1 MPWYRPCVRFAFTE
15 EQQELRAQARAFLA
29 EHSSGDEVRRAME
42 SELGW
47 DPDVWERIAGE
58 LGWAGVIVPEELGGV
73 GLGQVEL
80 VGLMEEM
87 GAALLC
93 APFFS
98 TVCLGANALLAA
110 ASESQRKAWLP
121 RIASG
126 QLLATLAHTGPGG
139 RPGAEGVEAT
149 WRREGPEYVLEGV
162 ARPVID
168 GHAAELVLVAA
179 RAPGSAGAEGVS
191 LFALEGNPAGL
202 ERTPLVGM
210 DQTRRLAELQ
220 LHGVR
225 VSADARLGGEGE
237 AWPVLASA
245 LDLATVGLCAEQ
257 VGGAQRC
264 LDLSVAYARERQQFG
279 RPIGSFQAIKHK
291 CANMLLLVESARSAA
306 YYAGW
311 AAAESEAE
319 LPALASLAKAYGSEA
334 YFRCAA
340 EAIQIHGGVGFTW
353 EYDPHL
359 YFKRARASEALLGT
373 PAYHREQLARHIGL

>member
-1 MPWYRPCVRFAFTE
+1 VRFAFTE
-15 EQQELRAQARAFLA
+15 EQEELRAQARAFLA
-29 EHSSGDEVRRAME
+29 EHSSGDSVRRAME

-47 DPDVWERIAGE
+47 DPELWERIAGE
-58 LGWAGVIVPEELGGV
+58 LGWTGVIVPEDQGGV
-73 GLGQVEL
+73 GLGFVEL

-98 TVCLGANALLAA
+98 SVCLGANALLVAGDQT
-110 ASESQRKAWLP
+110 QRKAWLP

-126 QLLATLAHTGPGG
+126 ELLATLAFCGPGG
-139 RPGAEGVEAT
+139 RSGADGIEVTWHREA
-149 WRREGPEYVLEGV
+149 GEYRLEGV

-168 GHAAELVLVAA
+168 GHAAQGIVVAA
-179 RAPGSAGAEGVS
+179 RAAGSTGTAGVS
-191 LFALEGNPAGL
+191 LFALEGADGI
-202 ERTPLVGM
+202 ERRPLVTM
-210 DQTRRLAELQ
+210 DQTRRQAELRF
-220 LHGVR
+220 HSVR
-225 VSADARLGGEGE
+225 VPASARLGSEGE
-237 AWPVLASA
+237 AWPQLARV
-245 LDLATVGLCAEQ
+245 LDLATVALCAEQ

-264 LDLSVAYARERQQFG
+264 LDLSVAYAKQRQQFG

-311 AAAESEAE
+311 AAAEGEPD
-319 LPALASLAKAYGSEA
+319 LPALAALAKAYGSEA

-359 YFKRARASEALLGT
+359 HFKRARASEALLGT
-373 PAYHREQLARHIGL
+373 PAQHRERIAAHIGL

>member
-1 MPWYRPCVRFAFTE
+1 VRLWYRAPVRFAFTE
-15 EQQELRAQARAFLA
+15 EQEELRAQARAFLA
-29 EHSSGDEVRRAME
+29 EHSSGDAVRRAMD

-47 DPDVWERIAGE
+47 DTEVWERIAGE
-58 LGWAGVIVPEELGGV
+58 LGWAGVIVPEDQGGV
-73 GLGQVEL
+73 GLGYVEL

-98 TVCLGANALLAA
+98 SVCLAANALLVAGD
-110 ASESQRKAWLP
+110 ETQRKTWLP
-121 RIASG
+121 RIAAG
-126 QLLATLAHTGPGG
+126 ELLATLAYSGPGG
-139 RPGAEGVEAT
+139 RAGAACVEVS
-149 WRREGPEYVLEGV
+149 WRREGAEYRLDGV

-179 RAPGSAGAEGVS
+179 RAPGSSGTDGVS
-191 LFALEGNPAGL
+191 LFALEGAEGI
-202 ERTPLVGM
+202 ERKALVTM
-210 DQTRRLAELQ
+210 DQTRRQAELRF
-220 LHGVR
+220 HSVR
-225 VSADARLGGEGE
+225 VPASARLESEGE
-237 AWPVLASA
+237 AWPKLARI
-245 LDLATVGLCAEQ
+245 LDLATVALCAEQ

-264 LDLSVAYARERQQFG
+264 LDLSVTYAKARHQFG

-291 CANMLLLVESARSAA
+291 CANMLLAVESARSAS

-311 AAAESEAE
+311 AAAEGEAD
-319 LPALASLAKAYGSEA
+319 LPALAALAKAYGSEA

-359 YFKRARASEALLGT
+359 YFKRARSSEALLGT
-373 PAYHREQLARHIGL
+373 PAQQRERIAQHIGL

>member
-1 MPWYRPCVRFAFTE
+1 MRFAFTA
-15 EQQELRAQARAFLA
+15 EQEELRAQARAFLA
-29 EHSSGDEVRRAME
+29 EHSSGDAVRRTLE
-42 SELGW
+42 TELGW
-47 DPDVWERIAGE
+47 DPEIWERIASE

-98 TVCLGANALLAA
+98 TVCLGANALLVAGDEA
-110 ASESQRKAWLP
+110 QRKAWLP

-126 QLLATLAHTGPGG
+126 ELQATLAFAGPGG
-139 RPGAEGVEAT
+139 RPGADGVELT
-149 WRREGPEYVLEGV
+149 WRREGAEYLLEGV
-162 ARPVID
+162 AQQVID
-168 GHAAELVLVAA
+168 GHSAGLILVAA
-179 RAPGSAGAEGVS
+179 RAPGTSGPAGVS
-191 LFALEGNPAGL
+191 LFALEEAVAGL
-202 ERTPLVGM
+202 ERKALITM
-210 DQTRRLAELQ
+210 DQTRRQSELR

-225 VSADARLGGEGE
+225 VPAAARLGSEGG
-237 AWPVLASA
+237 AWPELARA
-245 LDLATVGLCAEQ
+245 LDLATVALCAEQ

-264 LDLSVAYARERQQFG
+264 LDLSVAYAKQRRQFG

-291 CANMLLLVESARSAA
+291 CANMLLAVESARSAA

-311 AAAESEAE
+311 AAAQGEAE
-319 LPALASLAKAYGSEA
+319 LPALAALAKAYCSEA

-359 YFKRARASEALLGT
+359 YFKRARASEALLGS
-373 PAYHREQLARHIGL
+373 PAYHRERIAAHIGL

>member
-1 MPWYRPCVRFAFTE
+1 MNFAFTE
-15 EQQELRAQARAFLA
+15 EQEELRAQARAFLA
-29 EHSSGDEVRRAME
+29 EHSSGDAVRRAME

-47 DPDVWERIAGE
+47 EPDVWERIAGE

-98 TVCLGANALLAA
+98 TVCLATNTLLVAG
-110 ASESQRKAWLP
+110 SESQRKAWLP

-126 QLLATLAHTGPGG
+126 ELLATLAFTGPG
-139 RPGAEGVEAT
+139 PDAIEAT
-149 WRREGPEYVLEGV
+149 WRREGGDYLLDGR
-162 ARPVID
+162 ARHVID
-168 GHAAELVLVAA
+168 GHAAELILVAA
-179 RAPGSAGAEGVS
+179 RAPGSGGASGVG
-191 LFALEGNPAGL
+191 LFALEGSTAGL
-202 ERTPLVGM
+202 ERRPQVAM
-210 DQTRRLAELQ
+210 DQTRRQAELG
-220 LHGVR
+220 LRGVR
-225 VSADARLGGEGE
+225 VSAAARLAGEGE
-237 AWPVLASA
+237 AWPALARA
-245 LDLATVGLCAEQ
+245 LDLARVAMCAEQ

-264 LDLSVAYARERQQFG
+264 LDLSVAYAKQRQQFG

-311 AAAESEAE
+311 AAAAGEPELSE
-319 LPALASLAKAYGSEA
+319 LAALAKAYGSEA

-359 YFKRARASEALLGT
+359 YFKRARASEGLLGT
-373 PAYHREQLARHIGL
+373 PSYHREQLARHIGL

>member
-1 MPWYRPCVRFAFTE
+1 M
-15 EQQELRAQARAFLA
+15 Q
-29 EHSSGDEVRRAME
+29 

-47 DPDVWERIAGE
+47 DPEVWERIGSE
-58 LGWAGVIVPEELGGV
+58 LGWTGVIVPEELGGA
-73 GLGQVEL
+73 GLGWIEL

-93 APFFS
+93 SPYFS
-98 TVCLGANALLAA
+98 TVCLGANALLVAGDEA
-110 ASESQRKAWLP
+110 QRKAWLP

-126 QLLATLAHTGPGG
+126 ELLATLAWCS
-139 RPGAEGVEAT
+139 PGARSGADAIAVE
-149 WRREGPEYVLEGV
+149 WRRDGADYVLDGV

-168 GHAAELVLVAA
+168 GHAAGWIAIAA
-179 RAPGSAGAEGVS
+179 RAPGSSGSSGVC
-191 LFALEGNPAGL
+191 LFALEGQNPGL
-202 ERTPLVGM
+202 ERRPLVSM
-210 DQTRRLAELQ
+210 DQTRRLAELE
-220 LHGVR
+220 LRGAR
-225 VSADARLGGEGE
+225 VPASARLAREGE
-237 AWPVLASA
+237 AWPALARI
-245 LDLATVGLCAEQ
+245 LDRAIVALCAEQ

-264 LDLSVAYARERQQFG
+264 LDLSVAYAKERHQFG

-291 CANMLLLVESARSAA
+291 CANMLLGVESARSAA

-311 AAAESEAE
+311 AASEDE
-319 LPALASLAKAYGSEA
+319 PDLPALAALAKAYCSEA

-373 PAYHREQLARHIGL
+373 PSEHRERIAAHIGL

>member
-1 MPWYRPCVRFAFTE
+1 MHFGFTE
-15 EQQELRAQARAFLA
+15 EQEELRTQARAFLA
-29 EHSSGDEVRRAME
+29 EHSSGDAVRSAME

-47 DPDVWERIAGE
+47 DAGVWERIAGE

-98 TVCLGANALLAA
+98 TVCLAANALLVAGDEA
-110 ASESQRKAWLP
+110 QRKAWLP

-126 QLLATLAHTGPGG
+126 ELLATLAFGGPT
-139 RPGAEGVEAT
+139 AEGIEAR
-149 WRREGPEYVLEGV
+149 WRRDGADYVLEGR
-162 ARPVID
+162 ARHVID
-168 GHAAELVLVAA
+168 GHTAELILLAA
-179 RAPGSAGAEGVS
+179 RAPGSSGAAGVS
-191 LFALEGNPAGL
+191 LFALEGDPAGL
-202 ERTPLVGM
+202 ERRPRVSM
-210 DQTRRLAELQ
+210 DQTRRQAELQ

-225 VSADARLGGEGE
+225 ASASARLGGEGE
-237 AWPVLASA
+237 AWPALARA
-245 LDLATVGLCAEQ
+245 LDLAIVALCAEQ

-264 LDLSVAYARERQQFG
+264 LDLSVAYAKQRQQFG

-291 CANMLLLVESARSAA
+291 CANMLLAVESARSAA

-311 AAAESEAE
+311 AAAAGEPD
-319 LPALASLAKAYGSEA
+319 LPALAALAKAYGSEA

-373 PAYHREQLARHIGL
+373 PAYHRERLARHIGL